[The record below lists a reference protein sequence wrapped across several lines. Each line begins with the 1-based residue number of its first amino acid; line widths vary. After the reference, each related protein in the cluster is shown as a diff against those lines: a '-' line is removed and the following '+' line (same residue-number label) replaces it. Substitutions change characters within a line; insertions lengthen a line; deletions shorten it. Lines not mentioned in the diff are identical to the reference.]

1 VSRHH
6 TVGLGGLTFPEA
18 RGLYDY
24 HSQGADELDVSEG
37 ARIELTSG
45 PSGGR
50 NYADGWWEGEQPGVL
65 VKIFL
70 CGSNFSQE
78 LMRWVGRAYS
88 LATM

>member
-1 VSRHH
+1 MFKSPKV
-6 TVGLGGLTFPEA
+6 

-24 HSQGADELDVSEG
+24 HSQGPDELDVSEG

-50 NYADGWWEGEQPGVL
+50 NYGDGWWEGEQQGAL
-65 VKIFL
+65 DIKIFL
-70 CGSNFSQE
+70 CDLIFSQA